1 MKNSIK
7 KLLSVL
13 LITVIIMGL
22 FSACNSGS
30 DSSTEKLSAS
40 SEATLSPEEIAA
52 KLEEAAKAEE
62 AASLA
67 DFKSTFYDNYQNE
80 NFDVN
85 NIVLTFAAISDLHI
99 GLHQQTSKVEKGMQF
114 LSRRT
119 LNGLDA
125 VLINGDL
132 TNSYRASKDENQ
144 IATVRDV
151 LVNNLPQ
158 NTSFFYSLGTSHDAD
173 GFNTTTN
180 KSGKEQREA
189 FIRVL
194 GDRFSSADIENEK
207 DLKNGCKHAVINNY
221 HFLSLDNENNDYTT
235 ASLKWLQNELKTIT
249 AAEPNK
255 TVFVMTHIPAS
266 ASLNKVLKEFPQ
278 VIYFSA
284 HEHIPFNTPV
294 AITQNSYTS
303 LAIGGFAYY
312 REESVNC
319 LSLQDNNNNYE
330 YGQGYLIE
338 VDKNGNTRALRLDF
352 FNETVLKESWVIP
365 SPKSDKSHLEV
376 YSSRKNYEKA
386 LFAEDAQISI
396 DVDETN
402 LFAPVKITFPAA
414 KASDGQ
420 PATMYNITVEISEG
434 SGTTREET
442 LNISSLYMKYP
453 NGIGMPESYTVTVD
467 GVASPYSYKV
477 VVKAYNCLG
486 RATSTLKGELKSE
499 DYNKILGLKEEN
511 AA

>member
-1 MKNSIK
+1 MNISTKQVLSLLLVVSIFT
-7 KLLSVL
+7 S
-13 LITVIIMGL
+13 L
-22 FSACNSGS
+22 FAACVNNSG
-30 DSSTEKLSAS
+30 SSTEKPSAS
-40 SEATLSPEEIAA
+40 SEVTLSPEEIAA
-52 KLEEAAKAEE
+52 ALEEEAKAKE
-62 AASLA
+62 AAALA
-67 DFKSTFYDNYQNE
+67 EFKSTFYDNYQNE

-85 NIVLTFAAISDLHI
+85 NIFLTFAAISDLHI
-99 GLHQQTSKVEKGMQF
+99 GLYQQTSKVEKGMQF
-114 LSRRT
+114 LNRRT

-132 TNSYRASKDENQ
+132 TNSYRASKDESQ
-144 IATVRDV
+144 IASVRDV

-173 GFNTTTN
+173 GFNTTIN

-194 GDRFSSADIENEK
+194 GDRFSSADIEDKK
-207 DLKNGCKHAVINNY
+207 DLANGCKHAVIKDY
-221 HFLSLDNENNDYTT
+221 HFLSLDNENGDYTN
-235 ASLKWLQNELKTIT
+235 ASLKWLQNELKKIT
-249 AAEPNK
+249 TAEPNK

-266 ASLNKVLKEFPQ
+266 KSLNKVLKDFPQ

-294 AITQNSYTS
+294 AITQNSFTTLS
-303 LAIGGFAYY
+303 IGGFAYY
-312 REESVNC
+312 REETVNS

-352 FNETVLKESWVIP
+352 FNETVIKESWVIP
-365 SPKSDKSHLEV
+365 SPKSDKSHLET

-386 LFAEDAQISI
+386 VFAEDAQIVI
-396 DVDETN
+396 DVDESN

-414 KASDGQ
+414 KAPDGQ
-420 PATMYNITVEISEG
+420 PVTMYNITIEISEG
-434 SGTTREET
+434 SGTSREET

-467 GVASPYSYKV
+467 GVASPYSYTV
-477 VVKAYNCLG
+477 TVKAYNCLG
-486 RATSTLKGELKSE
+486 RVSSTLKGELKT
-499 DYNKILGLKEEN
+499 DGYNTILGIKEEN